1 MGSIINNTIK
11 YKNQLEIEYY
21 NKLYD
26 TYKDNFI
33 FLLDNL
39 HIDEY
44 LNLYCL
50 MVNHLKINHNKLL
63 KHLCRDLS
71 ISIN

>member
-1 MGSIINNTIK
+1 MGIFTDNMRK
-11 YKNQLEIEYY
+11 HKKQLEIEYY

-39 HIDEY
+39 HIDKY
-44 LNLYCL
+44 LNLYVV
-50 MVNHLKINHNKLL
+50 MVKHLKDNHKKLL
-63 KHLCRDLS
+63 KHLCNDLS
-71 ISIN
+71 ISIK